1 MYRGKY
7 HLGLQIDIVI
17 KFPMYILG
25 CFFQG
30 LPYIFASFGN
40 VDSSLLFELEI
51 VFLIL
56 MTMTQLEYGKFNL
69 MIYVVHDTLCY
80 PK

>member
-25 CFFQG
+25 CSFQG
-30 LPYIFASFGN
+30 LPYIFVSFGN

-56 MTMTQLEYGKFNL
+56 TMTQLEKGKFNL
-69 MIYVVHDTLCY
+69 MPYVVYDSLCY

>member
-17 KFPMYILG
+17 KFPMYVLD
-25 CFFQG
+25 CSFQV

-51 VFLIL
+51 VFLNDNDTIRRRQI
-56 MTMTQLEYGKFNL
+56 QL
-69 MIYVVHDTLCY
+69 DALCCI
-80 PK
+80 